1 MENMQWVDDLDLP
14 ADLKTIIKNTCPAVE
29 PEWKKIDRI
38 TLQNQSRVLE
48 AFREERVAEEDF
60 HESSGYGYDDAGREK
75 FEKVYARIF
84 CGDKALVRPHLIS
97 GTHTLSVALF
107 GLLRPGDK
115 LLSITG
121 PPYDTLQMI
130 IGKSDGREKAETG
143 TLAEWGIK
151 YDELPLDENGYPDL
165 SHLQGKLSADV
176 RVAFIQRSLGY
187 NSSRVALTV
196 EDIKN
201 ITAAIRKHRPDV
213 AVLVDNCYGEFV
225 ETVEPLGEG
234 ADVLA
239 GSLIKNPGGGLAL
252 TGGYLVG
259 KAALVDRIA
268 DRLSA
273 PGLGGHL
280 GAMGTKRYL
289 YMGLFN
295 APTLVGNA
303 LKSAVFAAKLFAYL
317 GFDTRP
323 AYDGKRGDTVQ
334 AITLEDAGLV
344 ELFCRTIQKYSPVGS
359 YLAPLPSPVPGY
371 TDPVIM
377 AAGAFIQGASGE
389 LSADAPMREPFT
401 VFLQGALTI
410 SHALIAICKA
420 AEAVYMACHP

>member
-1 MENMQWVDDLDLP
+1 
-14 ADLKTIIKNTCPAVE
+14 
-29 PEWKKIDRI
+29 
-38 TLQNQSRVLE
+38 
-48 AFREERVAEEDF
+48 
-60 HESSGYGYDDAGREK
+60 
-75 FEKVYARIF
+75 
-84 CGDKALVRPHLIS
+84 
-97 GTHTLSVALF
+97 
-107 GLLRPGDK
+107 
-115 LLSITG
+115 
-121 PPYDTLQMI
+121 PYDTLQMI
-130 IGKSDGREKAETG
+130 IGKSGGQEIKETG

-151 YDELPLDENGYPDL
+151 YDELPLGENGFPDL
-165 SHLQGKLSADV
+165 THLREKLAADV
-176 RVAFIQRSLGY
+176 KVAFIQRSLGY
-187 NSSRVALTV
+187 NSSRAALTV
-196 EDIKN
+196 EDIKK
-201 ITAAIRKHRPDV
+201 ITAAVRKHRSDITI
-213 AVLVDNCYGEFV
+213 LVDNCYGEFV
-225 ETVEPLGEG
+225 ETVEPLQGG

-289 YMGLFN
+289 YMGLFH

-317 GFDTRP
+317 GFETRP
-323 AYDGKRGDTVQ
+323 TYDGRRGDTVQ
-334 AITLEDAGLV
+334 AITLKDAELV
-344 ELFCRTIQKYSPVGS
+344 KLFCRTIQKYSPVGS
-359 YLAPLPSPVPGY
+359 YLTPIPSPVPGY

-389 LSADAPMREPFT
+389 LSADAPIREPFT

-410 SHALIAICKA
+410 SHALIAVCKA
-420 AEAVYMACHP
+420 AEAICIARRP